1 MRSPPSSLLFTLM
14 VTLMV
19 LVVIV
24 PFEALLGV
32 VLEGYAAK
40 RPRLEALGL
49 GMNSNSWLGAVSVPG
64 NRWVVTHC
72 PDYSTHLYYLNIK
85 HIHPRDPPATHN

>member
-1 MRSPPSSLLFTLM
+1 MQAPPASILFTLM

-24 PFEALLGV
+24 PFEALLV
-32 VLEGYAAK
+32 LVLEGYAAK

-49 GMNSNSWLGAVSVPG
+49 GMNSNSWLGSVSVPG
-64 NRWVVTHC
+64 NRLDTGPLPC
-72 PDYSTHLYYLNIK
+72 L
-85 HIHPRDPPATHN
+85 